1 MPAYAVIGGQWG
13 DEGKGKVI
21 DYLAGNVDYVVRYA
35 GGNNAGHTVV
45 NEQGTFQLHLV
56 PSGICWPDVRGII
69 GNGVVVNP
77 DVLRGEL
84 DMLSDRGIDTAR
96 LYVSERAHVIMPYHI
111 LLDNLEEEA
120 RGSGAIG
127 TTGQGVGPAYM
138 DKTGR
143 MGIRIGDLLDS
154 STLES
159 KLKRTLEFKNALIT
173 KIYNKNPLSMEDIL
187 VKCREWAQWLRPH
200 VQSTEKLIQD
210 ILAGNQ
216 RILLEGAQ
224 GTLLDLDHGSYPY
237 VTSSSPSV
245 GGACTGLGL
254 NPQSISGVLG
264 VFKAYSTRVGSGPM
278 PSELHDETAEL
289 LREKAQEYGTT
300 TGRARRVGWF
310 DAVAARYSRQ
320 INGFTGMVFTRLDIL
335 DGFSSVKICVGY
347 QVGNEAIDYF
357 PADIALQEQCVPV
370 YEELPG
376 WDTPTASSTKKD
388 QLPVN
393 ALNYIQRVEDLVGCP
408 VQIIS
413 TGPSWLPEEPDWVF
427 LTPEVNSTLLQ
438 IRDLAKEKGLSDD
451 PDTLVWGRIP
461 LKEEDRS

>member
-21 DYLAGNVDYVVRYA
+21 DYLAGDVDYVVRYA

-159 KLKRTLEFKNALIT
+159 KLQRTLEFKNALIT

-347 QVGNEAIDYF
+347 QVGNEEIDYF
-357 PADIALQEQCVPV
+357 PADIALQEKCVPV

-413 TGPSWLPEEPDWVF
+413 TGPRREETILVEPVF
-427 LTPEVNSTLLQ
+427 
-438 IRDLAKEKGLSDD
+438 G
-451 PDTLVWGRIP
+451 
-461 LKEEDRS
+461 

>member
-21 DYLAGNVDYVVRYA
+21 DYLAGDVDYVVRYA

-159 KLKRTLEFKNALIT
+159 KLQRTLEFKNALIT

-347 QVGNEAIDYF
+347 HVGNEEIDYF
-357 PADIALQEQCVPV
+357 PADIALQEKCVPV

-413 TGPSWLPEEPDWVF
+413 TGPRREETILVEPVF
-427 LTPEVNSTLLQ
+427 V
-438 IRDLAKEKGLSDD
+438 
-451 PDTLVWGRIP
+451 
-461 LKEEDRS
+461 